1 MFTGI
6 IETLGTVTHL
16 EHKADN
22 LILNVASS
30 LASQLRVDQS
40 VLHNGVCLTVTE
52 CNHESHLVT
61 AVQETLQKTTLG
73 NLRQG
78 DRVNLERSLT
88 LQDRLDGHLV
98 QGHVDTTGRCLHK
111 VEQEGSREFRIQ
123 FPPEFAYLVIEKGS
137 IALNGVSLTVFDVSR
152 DAFSVAI
159 IPHTLAL
166 TTMQWLEPGELVNLE
181 FDVIGKYI
189 ARRQQAFD
197 IPPGQVI

>member
-6 IETLGTVTHL
+6 TETLGTVTHL
-16 EHKADN
+16 EYKADN

-30 LASQLRVDQS
+30 LASQLRADQS
-40 VLHNGVCLTVTE
+40 VLHNGVCLTVTD
-52 CNHESHLVT
+52 CDHESHRVT

-98 QGHVDTTGRCLHK
+98 QGHVDATGRCLHK
-111 VEQEGSREFRIQ
+111 VEREGSWEFRIQ
-123 FPPEFAYLVIEKGS
+123 FSPEFAYLVIEKGS
-137 IALNGVSLTVFDVSR
+137 IALNGISLTVFDVHR

-166 TTMQWLEPGELVNLE
+166 TTMQWLEPGDLVNLE
-181 FDVIGKYI
+181 FDVIGKYV
-189 ARRQQAFD
+189 ARLQEAFD
-197 IPPGQVI
+197 IPPRQVI